1 MRHFIFVSAII
12 AASTYAV
19 KIDTMEPAE
28 FEYEDDYEFP
38 EVDAEG
44 NAIEYDDEYDEFAD
58 IDGEGEGEGQ
68 NKQFFG
74 KVGRGL
80 ASMGNSMKNGIVNGA
95 KAIDA
100 GLDRALVGTQNGLKR
115 AAGAASRGLAG
126 AAGAVGSYA

>member
-58 IDGEGEGEGQ
+58 IDGEGEGEGE
-68 NKQFFG
+68 NKQFMA
-74 KVGRGL
+74 KLGRGL
-80 ASMGNSMKNGIVNGA
+80 ASVGNSVKNGIVSGA
-95 KAIDA
+95 KYLDA
-100 GLDRALVGTQNGLKR
+100 KAD
-115 AAGAASRGLAG
+115 
-126 AAGAVGSYA
+126 

>member
-80 ASMGNSMKNGIVNGA
+80 ASMGSAMKNGVVNGA

-100 GLDRALVGTQNGLKR
+100 GLDRALVGT
-115 AAGAASRGLAG
+115 
-126 AAGAVGSYA
+126 